1 MATARAI
8 ANGNWSATSTWNG
21 GVLPGNGDTVYAN
34 GFNVTINQDINIGGA
49 NNPTV
54 NAGSFVSG
62 QWYEVLFVGTTSWT
76 GIGAASNTAGT
87 IFLAT
92 GAGTGTGNARALA
105 TLTTAANTPAGAAAG
120 GSFAMSSPF
129 AITTDLRAGT
139 TACLSVTGATALTLD
154 GLRVV
159 GGTLTSAHACNY
171 AGTTTCTLANAT
183 FTAGGNGSA
192 FNNASTGTVN
202 VSSSCTFSGG
212 GGGATAFNNASNG
225 TVNVSSSCTFT
236 GGSNTSSAFTNAGAN
251 GTVNVSASCTFTGA
265 GSSNPAFTNASTGTV
280 NVSASCTFT
289 GGSGTNAFALNNA
302 LTGTVIVT
310 QGTFTASA
318 FANAVSATNTGAD
331 VRLSGDFL
339 DHWSGWKAVNS
350 PRFRLGTA
358 PTLGQTRFAL
368 AGTTDS
374 YFSMYGADNGSFG
387 NPIAANV
394 RSGVVYGGGNLTGT
408 CAVPAA
414 GSVAL
419 GVPVDAGFGTAVL
432 TTANVQS
439 ALTAQGL
446 TTARAGALDNLDT
459 AVSSRLAPSGTLA
472 TVTTLTNAPSVPTP
486 SQIAS
491 QVRTELTSELSNL
504 DASVSSRLAG
514 SAYTAPST
522 PPTAADI
529 ASAVWAAA
537 DKTGYSLTSAER
549 SAIAAAV
556 ESSILNEGDGQAV
569 LNAIVGAI
577 GNSNVDQI
585 ALVAAIRADL
595 ERTGG
600 KLINLDATI
609 SSRLAATDYN
619 APTSAPTAASVAN
632 AVWGAA
638 SRTITGGVVDTLTNA
653 PASVTPSDIWSHATR
668 TLTSASGP
676 TAIEIRQEID
686 GNSTQL
692 SAIKSKTDALPS
704 DPADQSLL
712 EAAIAG
718 VTAPSAATVAAAVR
732 SELSVELARVDQAV
746 SSRLAASEASKL
758 DAVKA
763 KTDLLQTDRLAQCST
778 VATTGAQLAAALS

>member
-34 GFNVTINQDINIGGA
+34 GFNVTINQGINIGEA

-62 QWYEVLFVGTTSWT
+62 QWYEILFVGTTSWT
-76 GIGAASNTAGT
+76 GIGAASITAGT

-120 GSFAMSSPF
+120 GSFAMASPF

-154 GLRVV
+154 GLRLV
-159 GGTLTSAHACNY
+159 GGTVASAHACNY

-183 FTAGGNGSA
+183 FTAGVSGSA

-202 VSSSCTFSGG
+202 VSSSCTFTGG
-212 GGGATAFNNASNG
+212 GGSGSAFNNASNG

-236 GGSNTSSAFTNAGAN
+236 GGSNSSSAFTNAGAN

-265 GSSNPAFTNASTGTV
+265 GSNNPAFTNASTGTV

-289 GGSGTNAFALNNA
+289 GGGTSAFALNNA

-318 FANAVSATNTGAD
+318 FANAVSATNTSAD

-339 DHWSGWKAVNS
+339 DHWSGWKAVS
-350 PRFRLGTA
+350 GAKWRLGTA
-358 PTLGQTRFAL
+358 PTLGQTRYAL

-394 RSGVVYGGGNLTGT
+394 RSGIVYGGGNLTGT

-414 GSVAL
+414 GSTAL

-432 TTANVQS
+432 TPEAVWDYATREITGGLVDTATTLTNAPTVPSVVQIRQEMDS
-439 ALTAQGL
+439 NSTKLA
-446 TTARAGALDNLDT
+446 NLDAT
-459 AVSSRLAPSGTLA
+459 VSSRLAPSGTLA
-472 TVTTLTNAPSVPTP
+472 TVTN
-486 SQIAS
+486 
-491 QVRTELTSELSNL
+491 
-504 DASVSSRLAG
+504 
-514 SAYTAPST
+514 
-522 PPTAADI
+522 
-529 ASAVWAAA
+529 
-537 DKTGYSLTSAER
+537 
-549 SAIAAAV
+549 
-556 ESSILNEGDGQAV
+556 
-569 LNAIVGAI
+569 
-577 GNSNVDQI
+577 
-585 ALVAAIRADL
+585 
-595 ERTGG
+595 
-600 KLINLDATI
+600 
-609 SSRLAATDYN
+609 
-619 APTSAPTAASVAN
+619 
-632 AVWGAA
+632 
-638 SRTITGGVVDTLTNA
+638 LTNA

-668 TLTSASGP
+668 TITGGTVTTLTNAPTVPSAAS
-676 TAIEIRQEID
+676 IRQEID
-686 GNSTQL
+686 ANSTQL
-692 SAIKSKTDALPS
+692 
-704 DPADQSLL
+704 
-712 EAAIAG
+712 AAI
-718 VTAPSAATVAAAVR
+718 
-732 SELSVELARVDQAV
+732 
-746 SSRLAASEASKL
+746 
-758 DAVKA
+758 KA
-763 KTDLLQTDRLAQCST
+763 KTDLLPVSPAATGDIPTADITAIKGKTDLLETTRLAQCST